1 MYYDEYDYE
10 TEPNY
15 PEVEEVIEEAEE
27 KFKEFLYKQYKEQY
41 DSIERQKE
49 LLDQIKADL
58 NKREGDLNIRERELN
73 HRETLLSKSEGT
85 QYQIFKQRWFGSL
98 GIDWTPGD
106 RGYIYQ
112 IVEKKETCPVCEG
125 KGKVEIEIKGEK
137 YTTRCPKCEG
147 YNPKVTV
154 DYDYVIKKVEISE
167 VYYTVRK
174 RRIPS
179 EGDVVERLTCTYSN
193 EPHTYMTVKIVSN
206 GDVVFNKSP
215 ETVYHTEEDCIK
227 AAEDEV
233 ERRRIELKKEQ
244 LR

>member
-1 MYYDEYDYE
+1 MYYDDCDYE
-10 TEPNY
+10 IEPNY

-49 LLDQIKADL
+49 LIAQIKTDL
-58 NKREGDLNIRERELN
+58 NKRESDLNIRERELD
-73 HRETLLSKSEGT
+73 HRANLLSKSEET
-85 QYQIFKQRWFGSL
+85 QFEIFKKRWFDSL

-106 RGYIYQ
+106 RGYIYK
-112 IVEKKETCPVCEG
+112 IIEKKETCPVCKG
-125 KGKVEIEIKGEK
+125 KGKVEVEVKGEK
-137 YTTRCPKCEG
+137 YTTNCPKCQG
-147 YNPKVTV
+147 YNPKITV
-154 DYDYVIKKVEISE
+154 DYDYTIKKVEISE

-179 EGDVVERLTCTYSN
+179 EGDIVEKLTYTYSN
-193 EPHTYMTVKIVSN
+193 EPLTYMTVKIVSN
-206 GDVVFNKSP
+206 CDTIFNKSP
-215 ETVYHTEEDCIK
+215 ENVYQTEEDCIK

-244 LR
+244 

>member
-1 MYYDEYDYE
+1 MYYDDYDYE
-10 TEPNY
+10 QEPNY
-15 PEVEEVIEEAEE
+15 PEVEEIIEEAED

-49 LLDQIKADL
+49 LLYQMKADL
-58 NKREGDLNIRERELN
+58 NKREGDLNIRERELD
-73 HRETLLSKSEGT
+73 HRANLLSKSEET
-85 QYQIFKQRWFGSL
+85 QYEIFKKRWFCSL

-112 IVEKKETCPVCEG
+112 IVEKKDTCPVCDG
-125 KGKVEIEIKGEK
+125 SGKVEVEIKGKK
-137 YTTRCPKCEG
+137 YTTKCPKCQG
-147 YNPKVTV
+147 YNPNIVV

-179 EGDVVERLTCTYSN
+179 EGDIVEKLTYTYSN

-206 GDVVFNKSP
+206 DDIIFNKSP
-215 ETVYHTEEDCIK
+215 ENVYHTEEDCIK
-227 AAEDEV
+227 AAKDEV
-233 ERRRIELKKEQ
+233 EKRRRELKKE
-244 LR
+244 

>member
-1 MYYDEYDYE
+1 MYYDDCDYE
-10 TEPNY
+10 NESNY

-73 HRETLLSKSEGT
+73 HRETLLSKSEET
-85 QYQIFKQRWFGSL
+85 QFEIFKKRWFDSL
-98 GIDWTPGD
+98 GINWTPGD

-125 KGKVEIEIKGEK
+125 KGKVEVEIKGKK
-137 YTTRCPKCEG
+137 YTTKCPKCEG
-147 YNPKVTV
+147 YNPKVTI
-154 DYDYVIKKVEISE
+154 DYSYEIKKVEISE

-179 EGDVVERLTCTYSN
+179 EGDIVEKLTYTYSN

-206 GDVVFNKSP
+206 GDTIFNKSP
-215 ETVYHTEEDCIK
+215 ENVYQTEEDCIK